1 MQMNNLKSDALTS
14 EIFDRLH
21 WFIRLRWLA
30 ILGTTL
36 VAIFLQWILLLP
48 IYSHTLLLILC
59 AMFLCNLAYR
69 QIFKTKQKTNFIVWK
84 VMVTPSDFANL
95 QIGLDLI
102 FLTFLWQMYGG
113 IENPIMFF
121 YIFHMLI
128 ASILLSKYNSYLWA
142 VFSSLLITV
151 TALMELFGILDHHS
165 ILGKISGIEI
175 WNNLYWN
182 IFILSSFCFTLI
194 MVVYITS
201 SISKRLR
208 QKNQE
213 NIALQKQIL
222 GRKLEAFEK
231 KLYFSEKMAALGKL
245 AAGMAHEIN
254 NPLTTVLTY
263 SECLLDEVEKD
274 TNIEKDLKTIIEETI
289 RIREIVKKVL
299 NFARSSEQTEMHS
312 VEINKE
318 LQETVNMIANQMHF
332 INIKF
337 FFDFG
342 KDMPKVRISRE
353 HLKQITINLFVNAS
367 QAMKGIGE
375 IYISTSTDTATGN
388 TIIKV
393 RDTGPGISLENKSKI
408 FDPFFTTKKQGEGTG
423 LGLSVSYGLIKMYGG
438 NIRVESGEAS
448 GAEFIICLPESK

>member
-1 MQMNNLKSDALTS
+1 MNNIKVDALTS

-30 ILGTTL
+30 ILGTFL
-36 VAIFLQWILLLP
+36 GAAFLQWILLLP
-48 IYSHTLLLILC
+48 IFSETLLYILC
-59 AMFLCNLAYR
+59 AMLFCNIIYR
-69 QIFKTKQKTNFIVWK
+69 QIFKTKQKTTFVLGKIII
-84 VMVTPSDFANL
+84 TPSDFANL

-142 VFSSLLITV
+142 VFSSLLITA

-175 WNNLYWN
+175 WDNLYWN
-182 IFILSSFCFTLI
+182 IFILTSFCFTLF

-213 NIALQKQIL
+213 NIALQKQISD
-222 GRKLEAFEK
+222 RKLEAFEK

-274 TNIEKDLKTIIEETI
+274 SDVEKDLKTIIEETI

-299 NFARSSEQTEMHS
+299 NFARSSVQTEMHS

-318 LQETVNMIANQMHF
+318 LKETVNMIANQMQF

-337 FFDFG
+337 LFDLE
-342 KDMPKVRISRE
+342 KDIPKVRISRE

-367 QAMKGIGE
+367 QAMKGSGK
-375 IYISTSTDTATGN
+375 IYISTSTDTSTGN
-388 TIIKV
+388 SVIKV
-393 RDTGPGISLENKSKI
+393 KDTGPGISLENKNKI

-438 NIRVESGEAS
+438 TIQVESDEES
-448 GAEFIICLPESK
+448 GATFIICLPQIK